1 MKVSK
6 VIFLV
11 LLTLSLTACGAK
23 QSQTVGQGLF
33 KVPKD
38 AVKHLSCRKTY
49 KHNNSNIKITEEMG
63 SEGSIETP
71 CSGTKSYKLNTE
83 IPNLNV
89 VNVKV
94 EKYFLCKDSKGKA
107 THGWVYQHNLA
118 KGESTFTLST
128 ANKGEY
134 LNCSGSFGSP
144 LPRTVVSNKDIEQ
157 LINSRDDNKI
167 KNCEQSSKADRK
179 ATESCSYEWTYGSNV
194 IFTDDRGKHHAAT
207 RKKTWNSASGN

>member
-1 MKVSK
+1 MIVSK

-11 LLTLSLTACGAK
+11 LLTLSLAACGAK
-23 QSQTVGQGLF
+23 ESQGVGKGLL
-33 KVPKD
+33 KVPQD
-38 AVKHLSCRKTY
+38 AVKHLSCKKTY
-49 KHNNSNIKITEEMG
+49 KHNNSDIKITEEMG

-71 CSGTKSYKLNTE
+71 CSGTKFYKLNTE
-83 IPNLNV
+83 LPNLNV

-107 THGWVYQHNLA
+107 THGWIYQHNLA

-144 LPRTVVSNKDIEQ
+144 LPRTVLSNKDIEQ
-157 LINSRDDNKI
+157 LINSRDDDKV
-167 KNCEQSSKADRK
+167 KNCEQSSKAYRR
-179 ATESCSYEWTYGSNV
+179 TIESCSDEWVYGTNV
-194 IFTDDRGKHHAAT
+194 IFMDDMGNLHATT
-207 RKKTWNSASGN
+207 RKKTWNSSIN